1 MKKSMKKRSLL
12 SAVAMLVV
20 SAIVLTSA
28 TYAWFSMSNS
38 ARVENLDV
46 RVAAQSGLELSL
58 NNVDWFSTITEEHF
72 ETVKELDLSA
82 LNFAPVD
89 ALRLGDDTLSFRKG
103 SLADDVITMGTATAN
118 ADYLE
123 FDLNLRVGKPGTVK
137 FTQGTGSE
145 SSISGLNTAT
155 IAYASITDT
164 TGTKIYAADSNG
176 AYNAINSDVTST
188 QAVNGIAQTAAHVTP
203 TTIQSGLIDSHE
215 LVFTDAG
222 TQSITVRVWIEGQD
236 AQCQGSYSGGT
247 VGINLLLNFIPD
259 EEPST
264 T

>member
-28 TYAWFSMSNS
+28 TYAWFSMSNT
-38 ARVENLDV
+38 AKVENLEV
-46 RVAAQSGLELSL
+46 KVAAQSGLELSL
-58 NNVDWFSTITEEHF
+58 NNMDWFSTITEEHF
-72 ETVKELDLSA
+72 ESVKGLDLSA

-89 ALRLGDDTLSFRKG
+89 ALLGESSLDFRKG
-103 SLADDVITMGTATAN
+103 SLADDVITMGVATAN
-118 ADYLE
+118 ADYLDFE
-123 FDLNLRVGKPGTVK
+123 LNLRVGKPGTVE
-137 FTQGTGSE
+137 FTQGASV
-145 SSISGLNTAT
+145 SSITGLNTAT

-164 TGTKIYAADSNG
+164 KGTKIYAADSNG
-176 AYNAINSDVTST
+176 AYNAIKSGVTST

-203 TTIQSGLIDSHE
+203 TTIQSELIDSHE

-222 TQSITVRVWIEGQD
+222 TQSITVRLWIEGQD
-236 AQCQGSYSGGT
+236 ADCQGSYSGGT

-264 T
+264 